1 VRILVSACLL
11 LAACGS
17 RSGSIAV
24 RIANIGNGL
33 QTYCMPVTLASMLGY
48 YKQEGLD
55 ATLVN
60 LPSNAKTL
68 EALIGGSVDVAV
80 IHSQQTIQM
89 AAEGQRVRS
98 FFVLNRLDTKVLI
111 VAPAA
116 AGRIRRAEDLKGALI
131 GVSAPGSS
139 AHQWVIQYLAIH
151 GIRAGDVSVIG
162 IGLGPSAVAAVESGR
177 IDAAA
182 LSGGDQFPLL
192 RRHPDLRVLIDGST
206 PEGTREI
213 YGSDAYAGGTLSAK
227 QEWLDRNPDI
237 ARRLTRAL
245 QRSLQWIATHS
256 PGQIRDGL
264 PSDSR
269 SRDAAMD
276 IDIIRWSLPSF
287 TSDGTMPEGAPESMK
302 HFLDATVEKVRDS
315 KIDLAATWTNQFLP
329 EPK

>member
-1 VRILVSACLL
+1 MRVLVVACLL
-11 LAACGS
+11 LTACGA
-17 RSGSIAV
+17 RSGNVAV
-24 RIANIGNGL
+24 QIANIGSGL
-33 QTYCMPVTLASMLGY
+33 QTFCMPVTIASTLGY

-89 AAEGQRVRS
+89 AAEGQRVQS
-98 FFVLNRLDTKVLI
+98 FFVLNRRDTKVLI
-111 VAPAA
+111 VSPAA
-116 AGRIRRAEDLKGALI
+116 AGRIRRAEDLKGKLI

-139 AHQWVIQYLAIH
+139 AHQWVIRYLAVH

-162 IGLGPSAVAAVESGR
+162 IGLGASAVAAVESGR
-177 IDAAA
+177 IDAAG
-182 LSGGDQFPLL
+182 LTGGDQFPLL
-192 RRHPDLRVLIDGST
+192 RRHPDLRILVDSST

-227 QEWLDRNPDI
+227 QEWLDRNPET
-237 ARRLTRAL
+237 ARRISRAL
-245 QRSLQWIATHS
+245 QRALQWIATHS
-256 PGQIRDGL
+256 PEEIRERLPDGF
-264 PSDSR
+264 R
-269 SRDAAMD
+269 SPDAALD
-276 IDIIRWSLPSF
+276 LEVIRWSLPFF
-287 TSDGTMPEGAPESMK
+287 TAGGTMPKGAPESMK
-302 HFLDATVEKVRDS
+302 RFLDATVEKVRDS